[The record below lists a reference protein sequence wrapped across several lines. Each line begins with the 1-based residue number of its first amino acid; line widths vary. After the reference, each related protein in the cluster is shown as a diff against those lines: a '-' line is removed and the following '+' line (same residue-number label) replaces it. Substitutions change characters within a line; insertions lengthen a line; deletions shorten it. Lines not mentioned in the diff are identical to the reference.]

1 MYFLER
7 QTISIAVIQK
17 CKHIQ
22 HHSNMCGWWKRKGS
36 PRQPVVG
43 LAQAGADHPPLLR
56 HRELIITQP
65 LPSLKRQE
73 Q

>member
-1 MYFLER
+1 M
-7 QTISIAVIQK
+7 QTYSTPF
-17 CKHIQ
+17 KHVWV
-22 HHSNMCGWWKRKGS
+22 CGTVGS

-43 LAQAGADHPPLLR
+43 LAQAGADHPPLLP